1 MSENIFEAQVENGQD
16 ALEAIKGFM
25 LTCGQAI
32 APEVTEAWWRGLRG
46 MDRWEGGVFVT
57 QGKLSLSVNV
67 LYDFPWGSTDANN
80 HPVVIEA
87 TLMENTPSEM
97 VHLESV
103 LLNDQRD
110 MDLIE
115 WLFDGL
121 DYNPKSQIKFIR
133 KQARNARI
141 DYICETLDFWQLDA
155 RWEDQTLGEKA
166 RKHYRRA
173 YLAKKGELTEL
184 LENEVM

>member
-1 MSENIFEAQVENGQD
+1 MTNIFEVEVENSQD
-16 ALEAIKGFM
+16 DLEVIKGFM
-25 LTCGQAI
+25 LTCGQTI

-46 MDRWEGGVFVT
+46 VDRWEGSVFAT

-87 TLMENTPSEM
+87 TLREENPSEI
-97 VHLESV
+97 VVLGSI

-110 MDLIE
+110 MDTIE

-121 DYNPKSQIKFIR
+121 DWSPQSQIKFIR
-133 KQARNARI
+133 KSARNARI
-141 DYICETLDFWQLDA
+141 EYVCETLNLWQMEA
-155 RWEDQTLGEKA
+155 RWENQTLGEKA
-166 RKHYRRA
+166 RAHYRRA

-184 LENEVM
+184 LENDVM

>member
-1 MSENIFEAQVENGQD
+1 MSDIFEVEVENAQA
-16 ALEAIKGFM
+16 ALDAIKGFM
-25 LTCGQAI
+25 LTCGETI
-32 APEVTEAWWRGLRG
+32 APEVTETLGRRPSGI
-46 MDRWEGGVFVT
+46 DRWGGDVFIT
-57 QGKLSLSVNV
+57 QGKLCLSVNV
-67 LYDFPWGSTDANN
+67 LYDFPWGSTDVNA

-87 TLMENTPSEM
+87 TLMEDTPKEM
-97 VHLESV
+97 VRLESV

-110 MDLIE
+110 MDVIE

-121 DYNPKSQIKFIR
+121 DYNPRSQIRFIR
-133 KQARNARI
+133 RQARNTRI
-141 DYICETLDFWQLDA
+141 DYICETLNFWQLDA

-184 LENEVM
+184 LENDVM

>member
-1 MSENIFEAQVENGQD
+1 MSDIFDIVVENSQD
-16 ALEAIKGFM
+16 DLEVIRGFM
-25 LTCGQAI
+25 LTCGETI
-32 APEVTEAWWRGLRG
+32 APEVTESMGRRPSGI
-46 MDRWEGGVFVT
+46 DRWGGDVFVT

-87 TLMENTPSEM
+87 TLREENPSEI
-97 VHLESV
+97 VVLGSI

-110 MDLIE
+110 MDTIE

-121 DYNPKSQIKFIR
+121 DWNPQSQVKFIR
-133 KQARNARI
+133 KSARNARI
-141 DYICETLDFWQLDA
+141 EYVCETLNLWQMEA
-155 RWEDQTLGEKA
+155 RWENQTLGEKA
-166 RKHYRRA
+166 RTHYRRA

-184 LENEVM
+184 LENDVM

>member
-1 MSENIFEAQVENGQD
+1 MENIFDVQVENSQA
-16 ALEAIKGFM
+16 ALDAIKGFM
-25 LTCGQAI
+25 LTCGETI
-32 APEVTEAWWRGLRG
+32 APEVTETLGRRPSGI
-46 MDRWEGGVFVT
+46 DRWGGDVFIT
-57 QGKLSLSVNV
+57 QGKLCLSVNV
-67 LYDFPWGSTDANN
+67 LYDFPWSSTDVNA

-87 TLMENTPSEM
+87 TLMEDTPKEM
-97 VHLESV
+97 VRLESV

-110 MDLIE
+110 MGLIE

-121 DYNPKSQIKFIR
+121 DYNPRSQIKFIR

-141 DYICETLDFWQLDA
+141 DYVCETLNFWQLDA

-184 LENEVM
+184 LENDVM